1 MQAGGE
7 MTEQAEKITA
17 IKLLLKYLEAEGV
30 KYIFGIPGGPLMPLY
45 EALHELGNIR
55 AILTKHEQGAA
66 FMADGYARASGK
78 LGVCCSTTGP
88 GATNLFTGVACA
100 YVDSIPLLIIT
111 AQVSTSTFGKGAS
124 QESTSHGV
132 DVVEMFKPITKSS
145 VMVHSPEKIGDIA
158 RSSLRAALSGRKGPV
173 HINFPADFMKK
184 PVNASLVPPGSYR
197 VSSCQFDRNA
207 IKQASNCLIHAR
219 KPCILAGNG
228 VNLSGAH
235 EELRLLAERLK
246 IPVATSPKAKGAF
259 PENHALSLGVFGFV
273 GSLLAEK
280 YILSEEPDVL
290 VAVGTSMGEVTTC
303 GWDSRLEP
311 STALIQVDVDPCEI
325 GKNYPTTL
333 GIEGDAKAVLKELC
347 YQVERDLRWLEKPEG
362 ISLEW
367 INNFKASNPRCAT
380 PEKLNSGEVP
390 LKPQRV
396 MKELRDALSP
406 DGILFVDIGTCLAWA
421 MQYFPVYTPGTFY
434 INMGFASMGHAVA
447 ACIGGKLARPG
458 QPVVALAGDAAFA
471 MNGMEVHTAVDND
484 IPVIWLILNNGG
496 HGMVHHGER
505 IQFGGKFNTS
515 IFNKRLNVAEIAR
528 GLGAESF
535 EASKPGDVAR
545 CLALAL
551 KCGRPA
557 VIDAAIDVSE
567 APPIGHRIQSLEKM
581 FNSAGVK

>member
-1 MQAGGE
+1 
-7 MTEQAEKITA
+7 MTEQGEKITA

-45 EALHELGNIR
+45 EALYELGNIR
-55 AILTKHEQGAA
+55 PILTKHEQGAA

-88 GATNLFTGVACA
+88 GATNLLTGVACA
-100 YVDSIPLLIIT
+100 YVDSIPMLVIT

-132 DVVEMFKPITKSS
+132 DIVEMLKPVTKSS
-145 VMVHSPEKIGDIA
+145 VIVHAPEKTGDIV

-173 HINFPADFMKK
+173 HMNFPADFMKK
-184 PVNASLVPPGSYR
+184 EVKFSMVPPGSYR
-197 VSSCQFDRNA
+197 VSSCQFDREA
-207 IKQASNCLIHAR
+207 IKQASNLLIHAR

-235 EELRLLAERLK
+235 EELRLLAERLR

-259 PENHALSLGVFGFV
+259 PENHVLSLGVFGFV

-303 GWDSRLEP
+303 GWDSRLAP
-311 STALIQVDVDPCEI
+311 SKALIQIDIDPCEI
-325 GKNYPTTL
+325 GKNYPSTL
-333 GIEGDAKAVLKELC
+333 GIEGDAKSVLKELC
-347 YQVERDLRWLEKPEG
+347 YQVERDLRWLEQPEG
-362 ISLEW
+362 LTVEW
-367 INNFKASNPRCAT
+367 IKDFKQSNPRCTA
-380 PEKLNSGEVP
+380 PEKLISEEVP

-396 MKELRDALSP
+396 MKELREALPS
-406 DGILFVDIGTCLAWA
+406 DGILFVDIGTCLTWA
-421 MQYFPVYTPGTFY
+421 MQYFPVYTPGTYY

-471 MNGMEVHTAVDND
+471 MTGMEVHTAVDNE
-484 IPVIWLILNNGG
+484 IPVIWVILNNGA
-496 HGMVHHGER
+496 HGMVYHVER
-505 IQFGGKFNTS
+505 IQFGGKFTTS
-515 IFNKRLNVAEIAR
+515 VFGRRLNISKIAA
-528 GLGAESF
+528 GLGAEAF

-545 CLALAL
+545 CLGEAI

-557 VIDAAIDVSE
+557 VIDVAVDLFEV
-567 APPIGHRIQSLEKM
+567 PPIGHRIQSLEKM
-581 FNSAGVK
+581 FDGCAK